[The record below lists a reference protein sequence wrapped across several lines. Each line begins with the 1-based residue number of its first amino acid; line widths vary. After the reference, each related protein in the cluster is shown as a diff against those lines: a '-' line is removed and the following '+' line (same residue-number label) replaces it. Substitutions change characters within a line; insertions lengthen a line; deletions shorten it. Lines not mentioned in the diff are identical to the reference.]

1 MLLVGLLLNDS
12 LTLRYCRWCL
22 TLVFHSPFIMAASNP
37 NNGTCRCC
45 QSPLLLAVL
54 AVSIV
59 AHPVER
65 TVDARSQQ
73 EHVEAVGH
81 IRHLLAEITD
91 DQEREA
97 LLFVI
102 MNIDGLEE
110 IRSRMLQANCVA
122 VLLASGSS
130 WAFVAER
137 TRQDAT
143 TAMLL
148 LAQKHIGAFS
158 PLRDSFVVAHSA
170 ADDDGTSDLTSGT
183 SASAEADSSS
193 AETIIG
199 SG

>member
-1 MLLVGLLLNDS
+1 LL
-12 LTLRYCRWCL
+12 
-22 TLVFHSPFIMAASNP
+22 FHSPFIMAASNP

-102 MNIDGLEE
+102 MNIDGSEE
-110 IRSRMLQANCVA
+110 IQFRMFQANSVVA
-122 VLLASGSS
+122 LLAGSS
-130 WAFVAER
+130 WAFVSEH

-148 LAQKHIGAFS
+148 LSQKHIGAFS
-158 PLRDSFVVAHSA
+158 PLRDSFVVAHST

-183 SASAEADSSS
+183 SAAAVLPPP
-193 AETIIG
+193 
-199 SG
+199 